1 MCDEYYYYAT
11 SIVIITIVS
20 ACSTM
25 LTIRKERSNLRK
37 MVDRN
42 NHCIVECKRDGIWT
56 KLESHN
62 IVPGDVILVPPGGT
76 FIPADC
82 VILTGSAIVNEGML
96 TGESIPVQKSP
107 IKPSEAPYRPELF
120 KMSTLFAGTEVLQ
133 TRSQNGECTA
143 LVARTGYETAKG
155 QLVQSIL
162 FPKDVNHK
170 LTSDAAQFLMILA
183 ATASIGFIY
192 AVVLQYYNCV
202 HPKIIITKSLD
213 IITIVVPPALP
224 AALSVGLVWA
234 VRRIKKIDIFTISPA
249 RINLAGQINICLFDK
264 TGTLTE
270 DGLTFKGYDQ
280 LQSENGIS
288 TERKEIADTL
298 TECLAACHSL
308 TRINGEIVGDPLE
321 LEMFGFTKW
330 DFHEPECG
338 ETENFDNLETSY
350 VQSPDANQKIH
361 QLRKGILLQSFK

>member
-1 MCDEYYYYAT
+1 MADEYYYYAI
-11 SIVIITIVS
+11 SIIIITIVS

-25 LTIRKERSNLRK
+25 LTIRKERKNLRK

-56 KLESHN
+56 KVESQN

-107 IKPSEAPYRPELF
+107 IKTSDAIYRPESF

-183 ATASIGFIY
+183 GTASIGFIY

-202 HPKIIITKSLD
+202 HTRLIITKSLD

-234 VRRIKKIDIFTISPA
+234 VRRIKKISIFTISPA

-280 LQSENGIS
+280 LTDEATGIS
-288 TERKEIADTL
+288 NERKEDSDIL
-298 TECLAACHSL
+298 TQCLAVCHSL
-308 TRINGEIVGDPLE
+308 TRINNEIAGDPLE
-321 LEMFGFTKW
+321 LEMFGHTKW
-330 DFHEPECG
+330 ELHEPECS
-338 ETENFDNLETSY
+338 ETENFDNLEASY
-350 VQSPDANQKIH
+350 VQSPDGNHRIL
-361 QLRKGILLQSFK
+361 QLRLVY